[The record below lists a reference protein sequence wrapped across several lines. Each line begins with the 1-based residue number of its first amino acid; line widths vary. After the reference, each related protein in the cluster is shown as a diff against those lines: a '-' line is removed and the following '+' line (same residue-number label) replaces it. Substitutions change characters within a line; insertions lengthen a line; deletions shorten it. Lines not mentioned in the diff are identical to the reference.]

1 MKYIKQIAALLL
13 TSLFLCSMS
22 VTAYANEIPD
32 ESRKGTITVEMAYDG
47 KSITGGTLTL
57 YRVGRVQEDDGNYR
71 FVKTSDM
78 KDFSGDYNN
87 IGSAKLA
94 EDVAAF
100 VSEHGISAYAAAEN
114 TEGKTVFTNM
124 ELGLYLLVQTE
135 ASDGYKPLQPFL
147 ISVPMKED
155 GHYVYEVNAAG
166 KFEPH
171 PDNPDNPDNPN
182 NPDNPTDSQK
192 PSEPLLPQ
200 TGQLNWPIPLL
211 AALGL
216 GLFAAGWLLYFRRKK
231 NSDEK

>member
-47 KSITGGTLTL
+47 KPITGGTLTL

-71 FVKTSDM
+71 FVKTSGM
-78 KDFSGDYNN
+78 EDFSGDYNN

-114 TEGKTVFTNM
+114 TEGR
-124 ELGLYLLVQTE
+124 
-135 ASDGYKPLQPFL
+135 PFL
-147 ISVPMKED
+147 PIWNWGCIS
-155 GHYVYEVNAAG
+155 
-166 KFEPH
+166 
-171 PDNPDNPDNPN
+171 
-182 NPDNPTDSQK
+182 
-192 PSEPLLPQ
+192 L
-200 TGQLNWPIPLL
+200 
-211 AALGL
+211 
-216 GLFAAGWLLYFRRKK
+216 FRRKLQTVI
-231 NSDEK
+231 SRCSHSLFRFR